1 MLIKTNPMP
10 SATYLPAIVRATIL
24 FCFVLLCSGSLFSQE
39 GRDKAVPVLELKG
52 SAFER
57 GLQHGTQLKTTIGDI
72 FRKWKENMRTSNPD
86 SLIADFLSA
95 TNFEPITKKYTPF
108 VLEEIKGIAEGSG
121 QSYQDVFAFQLLDEF
136 WVYLDTKRNEPRHH
150 CSGMGAAATADR
162 PAYIAQNMDV
172 ENYMQGGQVLLHIPA
187 TKDEPEQYIVSC
199 AGLVALNGMNS
210 RGIGM
215 CMNTILELKGS
226 TDGLPVAFIIRAV
239 LRQQNGKEA
248 IRLLQEIKHA
258 SGQNYILGI
267 ADSVYDFEASA
278 NKVVRFIPAGGNSSL
293 VYHTNHALANDDVKP
308 WYKKLFER
316 NMAGQ
321 NATDNSVA
329 RMASLQERLGK
340 QANAITTD
348 LIKATLQSKDDP
360 YNPVCRTYRER
371 GFGFTF
377 SSILFTLTG
386 KRSVQLTYG
395 SPDQSVY
402 REYFFAEGK

>member
-1 MLIKTNPMP
+1 
-10 SATYLPAIVRATIL
+10 
-24 FCFVLLCSGSLFSQE
+24 
-39 GRDKAVPVLELKG
+39 
-52 SAFER
+52 
-57 GLQHGTQLKTTIGDI
+57 
-72 FRKWKENMRTSNPD
+72 
-86 SLIADFLSA
+86 
-95 TNFEPITKKYTPF
+95 
-108 VLEEIKGIAEGSG
+108 
-121 QSYQDVFAFQLLDEF
+121 
-136 WVYLDTKRNEPRHH
+136 
-150 CSGMGAAATADR
+150 
-162 PAYIAQNMDV
+162 
-172 ENYMQGGQVLLHIPA
+172 
-187 TKDEPEQYIVSC
+187 

-316 NMAGQ
+316 NLAGQ

-348 LIKATLQSKDDP
+348 LIKKTLQSKDDP